1 MTSRRSFYRK
11 VAYLAVIA
19 LFLLLL
25 NWLFRPSSGTPGDA
39 AADPGGRLA
48 QVREQY
54 HLGQTYLG
62 EVDPTSETI
71 KLVTLGMRGVAANV
85 LWTKST
91 EYHKKK
97 DWTNLAA
104 TLKQLA
110 KLQPNFVSVWEY
122 QAWNIAFNVSVEFDD
137 YRQRYRWVI
146 KGLDYLKEGMKYN
159 EREALLPSTMGW
171 FIGQKIGR
179 SDEKKQFR
187 RLFKLD
193 DDFHG
198 NRPMAERDCWLV
210 SRQWHMAADDLVDRG
225 GVMRRQGPLLYR
237 SHAPMCLMNYADN
250 LEKDGVFGKEAKL
263 AWHTAAV
270 GWDRYGTLEMPS
282 SFVKVCRLGEK
293 ELYQSRADKLSA
305 ELEALGPGLR
315 AKLVEEKR
323 ARLSD
328 KERQALATPS
338 EKLTAAESELVSEA
352 VEKMTVKNS
361 EVAWR
366 VAPERRA
373 KAQQVAADL
382 DHAQQMVFAINHERE
397 IVNYDYWRMRA
408 QVEQTDELLA
418 ARKAIYLGDRH
429 YADGDPLAARKA
441 YEEGMAGWRKVLDRF
456 PALVTDRTTGDDLM
470 DVIRHYKRTLDQLD
484 EPFPKKFI
492 LQDILNE
499 REQHLPPG
507 EKLK

>member
-19 LFLLLL
+19 GLLLVL
-25 NWLFRPSSGTPGDA
+25 NWLFRPATGAPGGGT
-39 AADPGGRLA
+39 ADPGGRLA
-48 QVREQY
+48 QVRQQY

-71 KLVTLGMRGVAANV
+71 KLVTLGMRGIAANI

-110 KLQPNFVSVWEY
+110 KLQPNFISVWEY
-122 QAWNIAFNVSVEFDD
+122 QAWNLAFNVSVEFDD

-187 RLFKLD
+187 RMFKED

-198 NRPMAERDCWLV
+198 NRPMAERDNWLV
-210 SRQWHMAADDLVDRG
+210 ARQWHLRAEDLVEHG

-250 LEKDGVFGKEAKL
+250 LEKDGIFGEVAKL
-263 AWHTAAV
+263 AWRAAAAD
-270 GWDRYGTLEMPS
+270 WDRYGMLEMPS
-282 SFVKVCRLGEK
+282 SFVKTVRLGEK
-293 ELYQSRADKLSA
+293 ELYQARAVKLFA
-305 ELEALGPGLR
+305 ELEALAPGLR
-315 AKLVEEKR
+315 VKLAEEKR

-328 KERQALATPS
+328 TQRQVLALPGG
-338 EKLTAAESELVSEA
+338 KLTADQAELAAEA
-352 VEKMTVKNS
+352 LEKLKVKHA
-361 EVAWR
+361 EVARR
-366 VAPERRA
+366 VASDRRA
-373 KAQQVAADL
+373 KAEQVAADL
-382 DHAQQMVFAINHERE
+382 SHAEEMVSAITHERE
-397 IVNYDYWRMRA
+397 IVNYDYWRLRA
-408 QVEQTDELLA
+408 QVEQTDEQLT
-418 ARKAIYLGDRH
+418 AREAVHRGDRY
-429 YADGDPLAARKA
+429 YAEGEPLPARKA
-441 YEEGMAGWRKVLDRF
+441 YEEGMASWRKVLDRF
-456 PALVTDRTTGDDLM
+456 PLLVADRTTVDDLM
-470 DVIRHYKRTLDQLD
+470 DVIKHYKRTLDQLD

-492 LQDILNE
+492 LQDIID
-499 REQHLPPG
+499 QHQQRQPPG
-507 EKLK
+507 QPK

>member
-11 VAYLAVIA
+11 VVYLAVIA
-19 LFLLLL
+19 GLLLVL
-25 NWLFRPSSGTPGDA
+25 NWLFRPATGVPGGTG
-39 AADPGGRLA
+39 DPGGRLA
-48 QVREQY
+48 QVRQQY

-71 KLVTLGMRGVAANV
+71 KLVTLGLRGVAANI

-91 EYHKKK
+91 EYHKRK

-146 KGLDYLKEGMKYN
+146 KGLDYLREGMKYN

-179 SDEKKQFR
+179 ADEKVLFR
-187 RLFKLD
+187 RLFKQD

-198 NRPMAERDCWLV
+198 DRPMAERDNWLV
-210 SRQWHMAADDLVDRG
+210 ARLWHQAADDLVERG
-225 GVMRRQGPLLYR
+225 GIMRRQGPLLYR

-250 LEKDGVFGKEAKL
+250 LEKDGTFGEVAKL
-263 AWHTAAV
+263 AWRAAATA
-270 GWDRYGTLEMPS
+270 WDRYGLLEMPS
-282 SFVKVCRLGEK
+282 SFVTVVRLGEQ
-293 ELYQSRADKLSA
+293 ELYQARAEKLRN
-305 ELEALGPGLR
+305 ELEALSPGLR

-323 ARLSD
+323 ARLTA
-328 KERQALATPS
+328 KEREVLAMPQ
-338 EKLTAAESELVSEA
+338 EKLNAAQAELAIEA
-352 VEKMTVKNS
+352 LEKLKVKHA
-361 EVAWR
+361 EVARR
-366 VAPERRA
+366 VPLENRV
-373 KAQQVAADL
+373 KAEQVAAEL
-382 DHAQQMVFAINHERE
+382 DRAEAMVDAIRHERE
-397 IVNYDYWRMRA
+397 IVNYDYWRLRA
-408 QVEQTDELLA
+408 QVEQTPELLA
-418 ARKAIYLGDRH
+418 AREATYRGDRY

-441 YEEGMAGWRKVLDRF
+441 YERGMADWRKVLDRH
-456 PALVTDRTTGDDLM
+456 PLLVSDRATSDDLV
-470 DVIRHYKRTLDQLD
+470 DVIDHYRRTLDQLD

-492 LQDILNE
+492 LQDIVDQH
-499 REQHLPPG
+499 EQRQPPP
-507 EKLK
+507 EKPK

>member
-19 LFLLLL
+19 GFLLVL
-25 NWLFRPSSGTPGDA
+25 NWLFRPATGTPGG
-39 AADPGGRLA
+39 AADPGGRMA
-48 QVREQY
+48 QVRQQY

-71 KLVTLGMRGVAANV
+71 KLVTLGMRGIAANV

-137 YRQRYRWVI
+137 FRQRYRWVI

-179 SDEKKQFR
+179 SDEKVQFR
-187 RLFKLD
+187 RMFKED

-198 NRPMAERDCWLV
+198 DRPVAERDNWLV
-210 SRQWHMAADDLVDRG
+210 SRLWHLRAEELVEHG
-225 GVMRRQGPLLYR
+225 GIMRRQGPLLYR

-250 LEKDGVFGKEAKL
+250 LEKDGIFGEVAKL
-263 AWHTAAV
+263 AWRAAAAD
-270 GWDRYGTLEMPS
+270 WDRYGMMEMPS
-282 SFVKVCRLGEK
+282 MFMTTVRLGEK
-293 ELYQSRADKLSA
+293 ELYEARAKKLLA
-305 ELEALGPGLR
+305 ELESLGPGLR

-328 KERQALATPS
+328 KEKKVLAMSADKRTADQS
-338 EKLTAAESELVSEA
+338 ELAAEAGEKL
-352 VEKMTVKNS
+352 KVKHS
-361 EVAWR
+361 EVAYR
-366 VAPERRA
+366 VAPQRRA

-382 DHAQQMVFAINHERE
+382 DHAEQMVDAIAHERE
-397 IVNYDYWRMRA
+397 IVNYDYWRLRA
-408 QVEQTDELLA
+408 QVERTDEQLA
-418 ARKAIYLGDRH
+418 AREAIYRADR
-429 YADGDPLAARKA
+429 YFADGEPVPARKA
-441 YEEGMAGWRKVLDRF
+441 YEQGFALWRKVLDRF
-456 PALVTDRTTGDDLM
+456 PTLVSDRLTLDDLG
-470 DVIRHYKRTLDQLD
+470 DVFKHYKRTLDQLD
-484 EPFPKKFI
+484 EPFPKNFI
-492 LQDILNE
+492 LQDIVKQRAL
-499 REQHLPPG
+499 REPPP
-507 EKLK
+507 EKGK